1 MAGLGYKN
9 TTMAEDIAARNRAEA
24 RSDAWAREAEE
35 KRRYESKTAEEK
47 RRYDEDWVRSQAN
60 REDTQAHQI
69 ELWKMQNAPLVDI
82 PGIPGGVGGEEG
94 QEGIWPEKPE
104 YDPRRA
110 AAMTQSMV
118 APQKRN
124 LRQAFTEATSDL
136 GQIANPNIQAMTLQK
151 ALEGY
156 GMSLESAMTGAR
168 GAAESQYKEMRK
180 EEGWK
185 ADQQAKMMQ
194 NQYSALLSAWQSG
207 KLGRVYEEGTV

>member
-1 MAGLGYKN
+1 MGWGIKVYTPSPAQKRRDRQELQRR
-9 TTMAEDIAARNRAEA
+9 AEDR
-24 RSDAWAREAEE
+24 
-35 KRRYESKTAEEK
+35 RRYE
-47 RRYDEDWVRSQAN
+47 EDWVRSQAN

-69 ELWKMQNAPLVDI
+69 ELWKLQNAPLGDI
-82 PGIPGGVGGEEG
+82 PDLPGYGDGEGGF
-94 QEGIWPEKPE
+94 PEKPE

-168 GAAESQYKEMRK
+168 GAAESQYAEMRK

-194 NQYSALLSAWQSG
+194 NQYSALLNAWQSG
-207 KLGRVYEEGTV
+207 KLGRVYDEETV